1 VLVDWN
7 PFFGLAGDDDGGEVS
22 TPVVEV
28 GLIALVE
35 GNDQQRALKGRT
47 GGQRHDDIAL
57 QPGIGL
63 GEAAVVRVVINS
75 PDFRSRVSEER
86 AVSPEIRNLVN
97 FMFPPSH
104 HDEDSDANAGME

>member
-1 VLVDWN
+1 MSGATAERPGKLLTPELVGIAGLES
-7 PFFGLAGDDDGGEVS
+7 FFGLGADDDGGEVS
-22 TPVVEV
+22 IPVIEV

-63 GEAAVVRVVINS
+63 GEAAVVRVVIN
-75 PDFRSRVSEER
+75 VGCEE
-86 AVSPEIRNLVN
+86 
-97 FMFPPSH
+97 
-104 HDEDSDANAGME
+104 